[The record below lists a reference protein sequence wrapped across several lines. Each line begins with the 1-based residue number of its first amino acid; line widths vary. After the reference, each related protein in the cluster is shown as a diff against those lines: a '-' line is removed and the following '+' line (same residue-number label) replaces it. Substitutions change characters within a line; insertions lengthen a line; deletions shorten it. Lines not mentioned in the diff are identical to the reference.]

1 MYTIIK
7 AQSILNNKSLSVG
20 QVYKTWPITYNKDVE
35 RTGHGPKG
43 VKKMY
48 LVNGVVPQAY
58 CPACG
63 KSFPV
68 GPMADKEI
76 LAGRPGH
83 CATAGYPVAHHVSPD
98 KAYRPRED

>member
-1 MYTIIK
+1 M
-7 AQSILNNKSLSVG
+7 SE
-20 QVYKTWPITYNKDVE
+20 E
-35 RTGHGPKG
+35 RATGSKG